1 MQHRDQL
8 NHPALLPLWKSLE
21 RDWFLQL
28 YAILLMLAIG
38 FALVLWGLQSSL
50 LVLSL
55 AVVLLVTGGYLCW
68 FHFRKPAVLERLQDR
83 LYDKPGSVV
92 WIYSVVHQHHPFG
105 LQIKERGIM
114 YFKFSD
120 GDEQSVYLP
129 PDKMKLISKVL
140 SRALP
145 YTVFGYTRE
154 RAVQY
159 EKNPRFVE

>member
-1 MQHRDQL
+1 MRQKNQL

-28 YAILLMLAIG
+28 CAILFMLTIG
-38 FALVLWGLQSSL
+38 FLLALWGMQSSP

-55 AVVLLVTGGYLCW
+55 AVVLIAAGGYLCW
-68 FHFRKPAVLERLQDR
+68 SHFRQPSALERLQDR
-83 LYDKPGSVV
+83 LYDEPVSVV

-105 LQIKERGIM
+105 LQINERGIM

-145 YTVFGYTRE
+145 DTVFGYTRE
-154 RAVQY
+154 RAAQY
-159 EKNPRFVE
+159 EKDPRFVE